1 MAELIVSTETI
12 RPAKPKILIIWSFPE
27 SLLTP
32 HWELSNY
39 TTMHFFPPSALASS
53 GNVLN
58 IQTKGQGTRVQKL
71 EIRKRTDWFI
81 SWTQCHG
88 ANASS
93 SKVLFATEM
102 ASVGWVNRS
111 PSLLGLCVSPESLH
125 GWLSCL
131 KSPFPPYHEQA
142 WQKLK
147 AALVTWGPSFY
158 LPPDLSSHHCPNNS
172 LSFDLAVSRSHLFL
186 GNQWIQNP

>member
-1 MAELIVSTETI
+1 MLLTYKLKVKAPEFKNWRSERELIDSYRGPNAMEQMLQAVKFYLQQKW
-12 RPAKPKILIIWSFPE
+12 PAL
-27 SLLTP
+27 
-32 HWELSNY
+32 
-39 TTMHFFPPSALASS
+39 
-53 GNVLN
+53 
-58 IQTKGQGTRVQKL
+58 
-71 EIRKRTDWFI
+71 
-81 SWTQCHG
+81 
-88 ANASS
+88 
-93 SKVLFATEM
+93 
-102 ASVGWVNRS
+102 GWVNRS

-186 GNQWIQNP
+186 GNQ